1 MLSRRILA
9 AALTAGCLLLGGCR
23 EHNEPVKP
31 IADLSL
37 GLSGQP
43 ARA

>member
-1 MLSRRILA
+1 MQPRRILA
-9 AALTAGCLLLGGCR
+9 AALTMSCLLLGGCR

-37 GLSGQP
+37 DVQAAL
-43 ARA
+43 RF

>member
-1 MLSRRILA
+1 MQPRRMLA
-9 AALTAGCLLLGGCR
+9 AALTMTCLLLGGCR

-37 GLSGQP
+37 SVQ
-43 ARA
+43 RA